1 MKTDRKTRAL
11 TLALLLLPGFALAQ
25 APQNSTGAGVSTP
38 LPLTPRQVEGPYCPA
53 QKLADR
59 DNDLTRVGNGRSAQG
74 HELSLSGR
82 LVDEQNTPIPSARIE
97 IWQTD
102 HRGIYMHPND
112 SGTADRDRNFQ
123 FYGEATTDEAGLFS
137 FRTILP
143 GVYGSRPRH
152 LHVKIVPKEGPGLT
166 TQLYFKGDERL
177 SSDGIVRRLGAS
189 IAALLLD
196 PERRS
201 PNELH
206 AQISFVL
213 RRN

>member
-1 MKTDRKTRAL
+1 MKTERTVRAL
-11 TLALLLLPGFALAQ
+11 ALVSLLLPGLALAQ
-25 APQNSTGAGVSTP
+25 VPQNATGAGVSPP
-38 LPLTPRQVEGPYCPA
+38 LPLTPRQVEGPCYPT

-59 DNDLTRVGNGRSAQG
+59 DNDLTRVGNGAPAQG
-74 HELSLSGR
+74 QVLVLSGR
-82 LVDEQNTPIPSARIE
+82 LVDERNAPIPAARIE

-112 SGTADRDRNFQ
+112 PGTANRDRNFQ
-123 FYGEATTDEAGLFS
+123 FYGEANTDEDGRFS

-152 LHVKIVPKEGPGLT
+152 LHVKIVPQRGAGLT
-166 TQLYFKGDERL
+166 TQLYFRGDERL
-177 SSDGIVRRLGAS
+177 SSDGIVRRLGAN

-196 PERRS
+196 PEQRS

-206 AQISFVL
+206 AQISFVV
-213 RRN
+213 RGN

>member
-1 MKTDRKTRAL
+1 MRTDWRTRAL
-11 TLALLLLPGFALAQ
+11 AFAFLLLPGLALAQ
-25 APQNSTGAGVSTP
+25 APQNSAGAGASTP
-38 LPLTPRQVEGPYCPA
+38 LPLTPRQAEGPYYPT

-59 DNDLTRVGNGRSAQG
+59 DNDLTRVGTGGPAQG
-74 HELSLSGR
+74 QALLLSGR
-82 LVDEQNTPIPSARIE
+82 LVDERNAPISAARIE

-112 SGTADRDRNFQ
+112 PGTGNRDRDFQ
-123 FYGEATTDEAGLFS
+123 FYGEAYTDEAGQFS

-152 LHVKIVPKEGPGLT
+152 LHVKIVPQQGPGLT
-166 TQLYFKGDERL
+166 TQLYFMGDERL
-177 SSDGIVRRLGAS
+177 SGDGIVRRLGS
-189 IAALLLD
+189 NIAALLLT
-196 PERRS
+196 PEPRG

-213 RRN
+213 RRS